1 MAGEIAARRH
11 AQAVFQIAKER
22 GELDKWRLDL
32 GLLSVIFSDSALI
45 SLLDDPKIRFEDKIS
60 VLSRNLPDAG
70 EMVLNLIRLLI
81 SRRRVRIIPQ
91 LAREYGRLVDRE
103 EGIDHA
109 EVTTAVPIDEQLK
122 ASLKDRLVGLT
133 GRNVIIST
141 KVDPEIMGGFIAR
154 VGDKLIDASV
164 RTSLRKLRNSLAQ
177 SA

>member
-60 VLSRNLPDAG
+60 VLARNLPDAG
-70 EMVLNLIRLLI
+70 EMVLNLIKLLV

-109 EVTTAVPIDEQLK
+109 EVTTAVSIDEQLK
-122 ASLKDRLVGLT
+122 ASLRDRLAGLT
-133 GRNVIIST
+133 GRKVIVST

-164 RTSLRKLRNSLAQ
+164 RTSLRKLRNNLAQ